1 MYVLFV
7 LLSNIY
13 AVTDEMNTGKSF

>member
-7 LLSNIY
+7 LVSNIY